1 VVEARDI
8 VKLQNI
14 FCSEAAGRTIGL
26 NLQEIAPMDRDTVKF
41 LAWCESES
49 IKPENCPAFICQW
62 IDPEREG
69 SSQK

>member
-1 VVEARDI
+1 
-8 VKLQNI
+8 
-14 FCSEAAGRTIGL
+14 
-26 NLQEIAPMDRDTVKF
+26 LQEIAPMDRDTVKF